1 MDSAQKTVLVVDDE
15 IALVKALEAVL
26 KSEGYKVVTAS
37 DGEEG
42 FKVCQ
47 ARHPDLVLLDILMP
61 HLDGLGMLEKLRTC
75 KDDFCKHV
83 PVIILTNLT
92 NEDFEKNASKLNA
105 PDYVIKSDTDLKSI
119 VAMVHK
125 KLKSLE

>member
-1 MDSAQKTVLVVDDE
+1 MDKSHKTVLVVDDE
-15 IALVKALEAVL
+15 IALVKALETVL
-26 KSEGYKVVTAS
+26 KSEGYNVITAN

-42 FKVCQ
+42 FKMCHDH
-47 ARHPDLVLLDILMP
+47 RPDLILLDILMP

-75 KDDFCKHV
+75 KDDFCKNV

-92 NEDFEKNASKLNA
+92 NEDFEKNANKLGA

-119 VAMVHK
+119 VAMVHE
-125 KLKSLE
+125 KLKN

>member
-1 MDSAQKTVLVVDDE
+1 MDKALKTVLVVDDE
-15 IALVKALEAVL
+15 IALVKALETVL
-26 KSEGYKVVTAS
+26 KSEGYKVITAS
-37 DGEEG
+37 DGEVG
-42 FKVCQ
+42 FKMCHDN
-47 ARHPDLVLLDILMP
+47 HPDLILLDILMP

-75 KDDFCKHV
+75 KDDFCEHV

-92 NEDFEKNASKLNA
+92 NEDFEKNANKLDA

-125 KLKSLE
+125 KLKNLE